1 MEKIKKKIISIVI
14 FLASIFLSFLAGQKT
29 PFGKYIISPIFII
42 MLFIL
47 AIITILQYIQI
58 KRYVRY
64 SVMIY
69 FLNEN
74 SDLLLVVSQ
83 QFKNLIIPSGM
94 LKKTELPNMAVARI
108 LKEEVGIGEKDF
120 IFDMQYLWHK
130 ISLYIFLCLS
140 IERWCRN

>member
-1 MEKIKKKIISIVI
+1 
-14 FLASIFLSFLAGQKT
+14 
-29 PFGKYIISPIFII
+29 
-42 MLFIL
+42 
-47 AIITILQYIQI
+47 
-58 KRYVRY
+58 
-64 SVMIY
+64 MIY